1 MILNRRNFLVGT
13 AALAA
18 GASVSVPFFLPKY
31 HLDQRAKRSRVAI
44 LNVEQYSQ
52 RVDEVLSSGLRL
64 FRIDVQDK
72 TVVLKP
78 NLVDYIPGNAINT
91 HPTLVLAAAESFRRM
106 GAKCVIVA
114 EGPGH
119 QRDTELVLSQSGYRE
134 SLREEEIRFVYLSR
148 DELMRM

>member
-44 LNVEQYSQ
+44 LNVEQYFQ
-52 RVDEVLSSGLRL
+52 RIDEVLASGLRL
-64 FRIDVQDK
+64 FRINVQGK

-78 NLVDYIPGNAINT
+78 NLVEYIPGNAINT
-91 HPTLVLAAAESFRRM
+91 HAAVELPSERT
-106 GAKCVIVA
+106 GACVN
-114 EGPGH
+114 
-119 QRDTELVLSQSGYRE
+119 Y
-134 SLREEEIRFVYLSR
+134 
-148 DELMRM
+148 